1 MQPSILATGLMS
13 MVALGF
19 SHAASGQLVDAT
31 DPFSIMKL
39 IQEDGYQARLETDS
53 TGDPMITGRLGS
65 ANWSMYFYG
74 CENNRDC
81 NSVSLSSG
89 FDLADGLSAESANAF
104 NYEWRWASVELDEEN
119 DPFLRMDINLIY
131 GVSEDNFRDSFDTWR
146 IVLEK
151 FVTFIDW

>member
-1 MQPSILATGLMS
+1 
-13 MVALGF
+13 
-19 SHAASGQLVDAT
+19 
-31 DPFSIMKL
+31 
-39 IQEDGYQARLETDS
+39 
-53 TGDPMITGRLGS
+53 
-65 ANWSMYFYG
+65 MYFYG
-74 CENNRDC
+74 CENDRDC

>member
-1 MQPSILATGLMS
+1 
-13 MVALGF
+13 
-19 SHAASGQLVDAT
+19 
-31 DPFSIMKL
+31 
-39 IQEDGYQARLETDS
+39 
-53 TGDPMITGRLGS
+53 
-65 ANWSMYFYG
+65 
-74 CENNRDC
+74 RDC

-89 FDLADGLSAESANAF
+89 FDLADGLSVERANAF